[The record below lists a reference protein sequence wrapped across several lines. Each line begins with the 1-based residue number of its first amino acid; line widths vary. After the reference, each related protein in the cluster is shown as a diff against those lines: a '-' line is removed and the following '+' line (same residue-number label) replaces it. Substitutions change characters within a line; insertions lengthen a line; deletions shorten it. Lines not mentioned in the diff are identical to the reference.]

1 MNKEADIIEILREEE
16 RLGKLHNK
24 SKNNGIILNYKEKI
38 LEDTNKK
45 DAPNKYIDTTNL
57 NELYKTVFENSAVA
71 ITITDEKERIIS
83 WNKYTETLLGMN
95 KDDLH
100 MRTVSFLYPP
110 EEWKKIR
117 SENVRQKGMRY
128 HLETKIIKK
137 NKELIDVEISLSVLK
152 DRMGKTMGSIGIIKD
167 ATERKQMEKILKE
180 SEEKFK
186 QLYEKAPI
194 AYHTLSPNGKITNVN
209 EKWCKILGYIKE
221 EVTGRPIFDFIIENE
236 RGTALSS
243 FKEKIQSKKSYTGG
257 HERTYV
263 TKDNKKRIFV
273 INDYFSFDEGDNV
286 KSVHTTMEDITE
298 RKQTEE
304 ERKRNTEILQ
314 KTNQELTEVKE
325 QLSKL
330 NQDLEKKVEERTTEI
345 KKLLKQKDEFIS
357 QLGHD
362 LKTPVSILLNVLPV
376 IEETSEKNVKK
387 ECELAIQNIKYIKNL
402 ITETLKIAELSSLK
416 VILNKIE
423 LNLREIVE
431 GVIKN
436 KLIVF
441 EKKNIKFENKID
453 KKITVTADKLRFEE
467 VISNI
472 IGNAIKYSSEK
483 NRIITVDAKEKE
495 NIVTISIKDTGIGM
509 TKEQLICCFDEF
521 YKADKSR
528 HDLDSVGLGLS
539 ICKRIVEKH
548 YGKIWAESPG
558 IGKGSTFYITLTSK
572 PEEKQIYYDKKD
584 KFMKQKIMLVDDN
597 TDFTYIVKK
606 RLEKISEKYEVINA
620 NSGKECF
627 ELLEHGILPDIILLD
642 IMMPDIEGWDVFVKL
657 KEKIEWKEIPVV
669 FLTAKTDSYSKCF
682 GDITADDYIEKPI
695 EIEELK
701 KRIDKVLGCIKNAKK
716 F

>member
-71 ITITDEKERIIS
+71 ITITDEKEGIIS

>member
-1 MNKEADIIEILREEE
+1 
-16 RLGKLHNK
+16 
-24 SKNNGIILNYKEKI
+24 
-38 LEDTNKK
+38 
-45 DAPNKYIDTTNL
+45 
-57 NELYKTVFENSAVA
+57 
-71 ITITDEKERIIS
+71 
-83 WNKYTETLLGMN
+83 
-95 KDDLH
+95 
-100 MRTVSFLYPP
+100 
-110 EEWKKIR
+110 
-117 SENVRQKGMRY
+117 
-128 HLETKIIKK
+128 
-137 NKELIDVEISLSVLK
+137 
-152 DRMGKTMGSIGIIKD
+152 
-167 ATERKQMEKILKE
+167 
-180 SEEKFK
+180 
-186 QLYEKAPI
+186 
-194 AYHTLSPNGKITNVN
+194 
-209 EKWCKILGYIKE
+209 
-221 EVTGRPIFDFIIENE
+221 
-236 RGTALSS
+236 
-243 FKEKIQSKKSYTGG
+243 
-257 HERTYV
+257 
-263 TKDNKKRIFV
+263 
-273 INDYFSFDEGDNV
+273 
-286 KSVHTTMEDITE
+286 MEDITE